1 MSSYNTF
8 PKVPIALTN
17 FQFTININKP
27 IWSYSN
33 IHIIKSL
40 QRIQLGMRESRGN
53 ETLFVDS
60 QTSVTGKICFLKAVN
75 SEYYIL
81 G

>member
-8 PKVPIALTN
+8 PNVPIVLSD
-17 FQFTININKP
+17 FQFTINMNKP
-27 IWSYSN
+27 FRYYSN
-33 IHIIKSL
+33 IHIINSL

-53 ETLFVDS
+53 ETLFMDS
-60 QTSVTGKICFLKAVN
+60 QTNVTGKICFLKAVN

>member
-8 PKVPIALTN
+8 PKVPIALSD

-27 IWSYSN
+27 ISSYSN
-33 IHIIKSL
+33 IHFINSL

-60 QTSVTGKICFLKAVN
+60 QTSATGKICFIKAVN
-75 SEYYIL
+75 SECYIL